1 MGVPEE
7 RASGQGGH
15 TLHDVVMPAVG
26 ELAVL
31 AAHVQAAQVHL
42 VRLAVLELDELAQ
55 PCEELCVPVGA
66 VLIGQDG
73 ELAVALWGDEGTVV
87 PVPRPPPATPY
98 PGPTGPQGPDA
109 AGGQGQAD

>member
-1 MGVPEE
+1 MWKTAAGRAELSGEGRAEQVGRVGVPEE

-73 ELAVALWGDEGTVV
+73 ELAVALWGDEG
-87 PVPRPPPATPY
+87 
-98 PGPTGPQGPDA
+98 
-109 AGGQGQAD
+109 AGI